1 VEVIAMANITRS
13 SRWDPFGEMQRLTD
27 QVLRAWGEGE
37 RRAFAPAVDI
47 FEDDKAI
54 CVRAELP
61 GVNANDL
68 AISVENNVLTIS
80 GERRLE
86 RADEREG
93 YHRIESVYGTF
104 TRSFVLPE
112 SLMPDEV
119 EADLSEGILTIKI
132 PKKPEVAPKRVQ
144 VKSHGEAPKQPVG
157 TSPKGG
163 QPQKAEPPS
172 TRSAQPS
179 EYGQS
184 TQPTQAEPSA
194 SGKASAQKASEPQK

>member
-27 QVLRAWGEGE
+27 QVLRAWGDVE
-37 RRAFAPAVDI
+37 RRTFAPAVDI

-54 CVRAELP
+54 YVRAELP
-61 GVNANDL
+61 GVSVNDL
-68 AISVENNVLTIS
+68 SISVENNILSLS

-86 RADEREG
+86 RSEEREG
-93 YHRIESVYGTF
+93 YHRIEGVYGSF
-104 TRSFVLPE
+104 TRSFALPE
-112 SLMPDEV
+112 SVAADEV

-144 VKSHGEAPKQPVG
+144 VKSHGEAPKPVG
-157 TSPKGG
+157 TSGAPA
-163 QPQKAEPPS
+163 QQEPHP
-172 TRSAQPS
+172 TQAAPPS

-184 TQPTQAEPSA
+184 TQPSQTEPA
-194 SGKASAQKASEPQK
+194 SGKGGAEKTTQAQPK